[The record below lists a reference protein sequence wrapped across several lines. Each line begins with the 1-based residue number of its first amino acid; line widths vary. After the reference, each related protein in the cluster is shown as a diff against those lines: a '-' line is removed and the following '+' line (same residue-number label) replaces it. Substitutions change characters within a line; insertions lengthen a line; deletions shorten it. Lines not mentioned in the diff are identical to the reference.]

1 MTHRILA
8 LVLRDLSVEVARRV
22 VPRLAPRP
30 LALVTRGPRGPRRGR
45 GSAGPTGRLMSP
57 PATGRLTSPPA
68 TGGVVR
74 VVAACAE
81 ARARGV
87 RPGLTGAQA
96 LAAAPDL
103 ELHEHAPE
111 ADAAALLGLARAATH
126 AFGPRVAV
134 VAAGADAWPALVVDV
149 AGTERIFGPEAE
161 LPARACETFL
171 ALGHR
176 ARAAIADT
184 PLAALALAGWG
195 RAVVAKGD
203 LRAALG
209 RLPPRAL
216 PLPER
221 ALVALHRL
229 GVSTIQDLL
238 SLPRADL
245 APRLGEEVLVLLD
258 RAVGARDDP
267 IVPTPLP
274 DLIEEAIEID
284 LAEGGAERLA
294 DVAVALEL
302 LAARIAA
309 RLAAEGRGA
318 LALELEVTLDRRLGE
333 ARRPPGRHALRLA
346 APVGLARGLV
356 RALEP
361 WLERLDLGPR
371 PVRALRLRVPET
383 ARVVPRQGDLF
394 DPDAHREALEER
406 LAALVARLEG
416 RLGARRVLRPRV
428 VADHRPERAHAVVPA
443 SALAG
448 ARAPSGPAESPPR
461 GPRPTRL
468 LLRPRPLAVE
478 TDLEGVPLRLEG
490 RAVTRQVGP
499 ERIEAG
505 FWDDA
510 EVRRDYWVVVLDDGR
525 ALWVFRDLDGAG
537 WAVHGLFD

>member
-1 MTHRILA
+1 VTQRVLA

-22 VPRLAPRP
+22 VPRLGQRP
-30 LALVTRGPRGPRRGR
+30 LALVSRGPRGPRRGKGR
-45 GSAGPTGRLMSP
+45 AG
-57 PATGRLTSPPA
+57 

-87 RPGLTGAQA
+87 RAGLTGAQA

-111 ADAAALLGLARAATH
+111 ADAAALQGLARVAAH
-126 AFGPRVAV
+126 AFGPRVAAL
-134 VAAGADAWPALVVDV
+134 AAGADAWPALVVDM
-149 AGTERIFGPEAE
+149 AGTARLLGPEEE
-161 LPARACETFL
+161 LPARACQTLL

-176 ARAAIADT
+176 ARAAIAGT
-184 PLAALALAGWG
+184 PLAALALAAWG
-195 RAVVAKGD
+195 ARPGLVVGSSPAKE

-216 PLPER
+216 PLPAP
-221 ALVALHRL
+221 ALVALQRL
-229 GVSTIQDLL
+229 GVATIAGLL
-238 SLPRADL
+238 ALPRADL
-245 APRLGEEVLVLLD
+245 APRLGEEVLALLD
-258 RAVGARDDP
+258 RALGERDDP

-302 LAARIAA
+302 LATRIAA
-309 RLAAEGRGA
+309 RLDAEGRGA
-318 LALELEVTLDRRLGE
+318 LALELEVTLDRRMGE
-333 ARRPPGRHALRLA
+333 AQRPPGRHALQLA
-346 APVGLARGLV
+346 APVGQARGLV

-428 VADHRPERAHAVVPA
+428 VADHRPELAHAVVPA
-443 SALAG
+443 SAP
-448 ARAPSGPAESPPR
+448 ARGPHEPPPP

-468 LLRPRPLAVE
+468 LPRPRPLAVE
-478 TDLEGVPLRLEG
+478 TDLDGTPQQVDG
-490 RAVTRQVGP
+490 RAVTRQAGP

-525 ALWVFRDLDGAG
+525 ALWVFRDLDRGG

>member
-8 LVLRDLSVEVARRV
+8 LVLRDLSVEVARRAM
-22 VPRLAPRP
+22 PRLTRQP
-30 LALVTRGPRGPRRGR
+30 LALVSRGPRGPRKGRGR
-45 GSAGPTGRLMSP
+45 AGRSVAP
-57 PATGRLTSPPA
+57 

-74 VVAACAE
+74 IVAACAE

-87 RPGLTGAQA
+87 RPGQTGAQA

-111 ADAAALLGLARAATH
+111 ADAAALLGLARAVTH
-126 AFGPRVAV
+126 AFGPRVAA

-149 AGTERIFGPEAE
+149 AGTSRLFGPEAD
-161 LPARACETFL
+161 LPARACERLL

-176 ARAAIADT
+176 ARTAIAST
-184 PLAALALAGWG
+184 PLAALALAAWG
-195 RAVVAKGD
+195 PPGLVVARDD

-216 PLPER
+216 PIPTA

-229 GVSTIQDLL
+229 GVGTIQGLL

-245 APRLGEEVLVLLD
+245 APRLGEEVLALLD
-258 RAVGARDDP
+258 RALGDRDDP

-274 DLIEEAIEID
+274 DLIEEGIEID

-294 DVAVALEL
+294 DVAMALEL
-302 LAARIAA
+302 LATRVAA
-309 RLAAEGRGA
+309 RLDAEGRGA
-318 LALELEVTLDRRLGE
+318 LALELEVTLDRHLGE
-333 ARRPPGRHALRLA
+333 AHRPPGRHSLQLA

-371 PVRALRLRVPET
+371 PVRALRLRVLET

-428 VADHRPERAHAVVPA
+428 VADHRPERAQAVLPA
-443 SALAG
+443 SG
-448 ARAPSGPAESPPR
+448 PGPAGPNEPPPR

-468 LLRPRPLAVE
+468 LHRPQPLAVE
-478 TDLEGVPLRLEG
+478 TDPGGAPLRLEG

-510 EVRRDYWVVVLDDGR
+510 EVRRDYWVVVLDDGQV
-525 ALWVFRDLDGAG
+525 LWVFQDLDRGG
-537 WAVHGLFD
+537 WAIHGLFD